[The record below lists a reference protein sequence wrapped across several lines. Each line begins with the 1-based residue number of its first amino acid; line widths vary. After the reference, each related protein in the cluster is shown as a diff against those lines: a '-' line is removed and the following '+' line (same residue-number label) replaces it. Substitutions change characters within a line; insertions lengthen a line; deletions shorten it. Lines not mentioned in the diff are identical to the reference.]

1 MDGKGC
7 YRDNIFVERLWR
19 SVKYECVYL
28 KAFED
33 GAHLRRELRK
43 YFTWYNR
50 QRPHQGL
57 DDATPDEVYFAQP
70 LTQAA

>member
-1 MDGKGC
+1 M
-7 YRDNIFVERLWR
+7 
-19 SVKYECVYL
+19 KYECVYL